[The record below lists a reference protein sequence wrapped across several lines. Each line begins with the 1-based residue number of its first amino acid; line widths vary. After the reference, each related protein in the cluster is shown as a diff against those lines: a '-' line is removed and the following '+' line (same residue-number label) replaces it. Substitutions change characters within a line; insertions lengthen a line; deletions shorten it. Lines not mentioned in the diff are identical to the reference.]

1 MGYLLDGVWTD
12 DEHWPTDE
20 GGRFTREQARFRIP
34 DGGLELEPGRY
45 HLVLAHACPWCHRVA
60 IARELCGLADAV
72 SVSFVDP
79 IMREGGWRFTDEA
92 HSDPLFGSAFAHEL
106 YTRTDRHFTGRVTVP
121 ILWDRRQERI
131 VCNEST
137 DIVRIFDGAGGG
149 PTLFPE
155 ALRADQERWTQ
166 LIYER
171 INNGVYRCGFARTQA
186 AYEEAFHSL
195 FDALAT
201 VSAHLAGRSF
211 LVGDELTAVD
221 LYLFVTL
228 VRFDPVYVGHFKCNL
243 YRIRDDA
250 VLRSWLRTMAQIPAF
265 QQTIVMDEI
274 KRHYYGSH
282 RNLNPSGIVPVGPEL
297 DLE

>member
-1 MGYLLDGVWTD
+1 MGYLLDGSWTD
-12 DEHWPTDE
+12 DEHWPTDAD
-20 GGRFTREQARFRIP
+20 GRFTREAARFRIP
-34 DGGLELEPGRY
+34 DGDLAVESGRY

-60 IARELCGLADAV
+60 IARELKGLSDAI

-79 IMREGGWRFTDEA
+79 IMREGGWRFTDAE
-92 HSDPLFGSAFAHEL
+92 HSDPLYDSRFAHEL
-106 YTRTDRHFTGRVTVP
+106 YTRTDPRFTGRVTVP

-137 DIVRIFDGAGGG
+137 DIVRIFDAAGSG

-155 ALRADQERWTQ
+155 ALQEEQQRWTD

-171 INNGVYRCGFARTQA
+171 INNGVYRCGFARSQA
-186 AYEEAFHSL
+186 AYEEAFRSL

-211 LVGDELTAVD
+211 LVGDALTAVD

-228 VRFDPVYVGHFKCNL
+228 VRFDAVYVGHFKCNL

-250 VLRSWLRTMAQIPAF
+250 VLRQWLRRMAEMPACR
-265 QQTIVMDEI
+265 QTIVMDEI

-282 RNLNPSGIVPVGPEL
+282 HNLNPSGIVPVGPEL